1 MFHQFQGF
9 GIDILDV
16 HVTKDGKLAKVL
28 FTTPFHDRRE
38 SLMRRLEANAGRLKG
53 YVGGMLKTK
62 NTPRLMF
69 VDAEKRKMEYAREE
83 EAYKEIAEARRRGE
97 GVEDEDADNDD
108 NGDGA
113 IPRERDDG
121 LSTTVM

>member
-1 MFHQFQGF
+1 
-9 GIDILDV
+9 
-16 HVTKDGKLAKVL
+16 
-28 FTTPFHDRRE
+28 
-38 SLMRRLEANAGRLKG
+38 LKG

-83 EAYKEIAEARRRGE
+83 EAYKEIAEARRRG
-97 GVEDEDADNDD
+97 GVEDEDTDNDD

>member
-83 EAYKEIAEARRRGE
+83 EAYEEIAEARRRGE
-97 GVEDEDADNDD
+97 EVEDVDADNDD
-108 NGDGA
+108 NDDDGA
-113 IPRERDDG
+113 IPRDR
-121 LSTTVM
+121 